1 MKTIEQLKPCPY
13 CGGRAYVN
21 TTLRPTGYIELKRN
35 VYIDCEHDKNCKT
48 RPNTWLESNE
58 SLLKQAE
65 MWNERSSLI
74 FGPSEDGG
82 E

>member
-1 MKTIEQLKPCPY
+1 MKTIEKLRPCPY

-21 TTLRPTGYIELKRN
+21 TMLRPT
-35 VYIDCEHDKNCKT
+35 VYIDCEHDKNCKS
-48 RPNTWLESNE
+48 RPTTWLESNE
-58 SLLKQAE
+58 KLIKQAE